1 MDFHISGNPSP
12 EQAAAIAAALA
23 EVLATETPG
32 ALGEPTGPRP
42 SGWQAAAR
50 VEHVGILRR
59 VPGILDLRYMSAP
72 TRERL
77 TRSS

>member
-1 MDFHISGNPSP
+1 MRLNIHGNPSP
-12 EQAAAIAAALA
+12 EQAAAIATALA
-23 EVLATETPG
+23 TVLAEEN
-32 ALGEPTGPRP
+32 LPREGKNATASI

-50 VEHVGILRR
+50 VEHVGMVRR

-77 TRSS
+77 TRPN